1 MEMKNMNI
9 KKIMAAA
16 LLGAFAIGSTATVW
30 SADPSFAAAGP
41 MYNDECG
48 GNWEGCRGEGRGY
61 GRGDGA
67 GCYDQQ
73 GPGANGHRHGGPG
86 HRGEGA
92 ARREWKQH
100 KFDHKVAAEKMA
112 KTFGLDA
119 KEIKDAFDAKRD
131 FRDVM
136 HAAVV
141 AKASHQPF
149 SLVIRRKTAENS
161 WRDVEAAMRVSPEM
175 MKAVKT
181 DIMTDRMAEK
191 LSMEKKQVKELLDD
205 GYQPKDIYRASVI
218 ARLSDGNVKQI
229 LKEKKINNTW
239 KDVAK
244 AHNVDDEALRKE
256 MRTLWG
262 NGHNFQNRGHQ
273 GREHRPMPLPA
284 YPDKE

>member
-1 MEMKNMNI
+1 MEIKNMNI

-30 SADPSFAAAGP
+30 SANPSFAAAGP

-100 KFDHKVAAEKMA
+100 KFDRKVAAEKMA

-119 KEIKDAFDAKRD
+119 KEIKEAFDAKRD

-141 AKASHQPF
+141 AKASNQPF
-149 SLVIRRKTAENS
+149 ALVIRRKTAENT

-175 MKAVKT
+175 MKEVRT
-181 DIMTDRMAEK
+181 DVMTGWMAEK
-191 LSMEKKQVKELLDD
+191 LTMDKKEVKNLLND
-205 GYQPKDIYRASVI
+205 GYQPKDIYMASVI
-218 ARLSDGNVKQI
+218 SKLSNTNVKSL
-229 LKEKKINNTW
+229 LKEKKTNNTW

-244 AHNVDDEALRKE
+244 AHNVDEKAFRDE
-256 MRTLWG
+256 MRKAW
-262 NGHNFQNRGHQ
+262 NHDNNFHRKGQKG
-273 GREHRPMPLPA
+273 EVHRPMPLPA
-284 YPDKE
+284 KAE